1 MSESSSRSAARET
14 TPAPKTAEAS
24 AAAPTPTTA
33 PASAPAA
40 AAALAHDPEG
50 DPKHAAPGGD
60 EQQDRERDDPAN
72 GNLRPVVHRR
82 RTDVFG
88 IGERDAELSRKR
100 LSDQIH
106 AEGESLPI
114 LLGAQRREHGLTN
127 PPRACIGEESFGAP
141 ARGDEVV
148 TRARSM
154 ILACHEQQHDA
165 DLLAGIAGCAVCH

>member
-60 EQQDRERDDPAN
+60 EQQERERDDPAN
-72 GNLRPVVHRR
+72 GDLRPVVHRG
-82 RTDVFG
+82 RTDVVG
-88 IGERDAELSRKR
+88 IGGRDAELSRQP
-100 LSDQIH
+100 LNGQVH
-106 AEGESLPI
+106 AEG
-114 LLGAQRREHGLTN
+114 
-127 PPRACIGEESFGAP
+127 
-141 ARGDEVV
+141 
-148 TRARSM
+148 
-154 ILACHEQQHDA
+154 DA
-165 DLLAGIAGCAVCH
+165 L